1 MTIETTEGTKG
12 QRGIIMGRELSQT
25 EIKEFIASNGLDLD
39 MLDKREET
47 LEAWRQEC
55 NLLIGGFV
63 NYLGSRFSAIE
74 HRLDRLEQ
82 RVEEKHGY
90 QKDGICT

>member
-1 MTIETTEGTKG
+1 MD
-12 QRGIIMGRELSQT
+12 REITQT
-25 EIKEFIASNGLDLD
+25 EIKEFLSSNGLDIDPLD
-39 MLDKREET
+39 EREET

-55 NLLIGGFV
+55 NLLIRGFV
-63 NYLGSRFSAIE
+63 NYLGNRFSAIE

-82 RVEEKHGY
+82 LVEERCGY